1 MPNRPSGEYA
11 TVEELSA
18 AITGMTKAELLRL
31 YKKGEIYKLG
41 TEFADGM
48 ELLNEAVK
56 RALIGTSGERRGSE
70 RGRPWPKSVDIV
82 AFLMECMRSV
92 ADGSMN
98 SVNQQVARK
107 AEALVDEEGEA
118 NPHLAEHD
126 GYHSSVEDD
135 LIEQEQALARQ
146 AKAAADV
153 AVIDKHFAN
162 DQEVLG
168 VLEGEKDE
176 LPVAE
181 VREIFGMSQ
190 TAYDSARRRL
200 RRNADQLF
208 PGRKK

>member
-1 MPNRPSGEYA
+1 MPKRPPGEYA
-11 TVEELSA
+11 NVEELSA
-18 AITGMTKAELLRL
+18 AIAGMTKAERLRL

-48 ELLNEAVK
+48 ELLHEAVK
-56 RALIGTSGERRGSE
+56 RALIGTSGDRRGSE
-70 RGRPWPKSVDIV
+70 RGRPWPKNVDIV

-92 ADGSMN
+92 ADGSMS
-98 SVNQQVARK
+98 SVHQQVARK

-118 NPHLAEHD
+118 NPHVAEHD
-126 GYHSSVEDD
+126 GYHPSVEDD
-135 LIEQEQALARQ
+135 LIEQEQVRARQ

-153 AVIDKHFAN
+153 AVIEKHFTN

-168 VLEGEKDE
+168 ILEGQKEE

-181 VREIFGMSQ
+181 VREMFAMSQ

-208 PGRKK
+208 PGRKR